1 MMALAMVV
9 VASLVGAG
17 GLGEDVLK
25 AIGRLEVG
33 NSLLAGLS
41 IVILAIILDR
51 ITQGFARAR
60 ERATQE

>member
-17 GLGEDVLK
+17 GLGENVLR

-33 NSLLAGLS
+33 NSVIAGLG
-41 IVILAIILDR
+41 IVILAIIIDHISQAIGQFR
-51 ITQGFARAR
+51 
-60 ERATQE
+60 